1 MKSLRDKK
9 IIIET
14 MLCWKNEGMIGS
26 MLTTN
31 YLLNISRQDAMKVFA
46 KSEHTCQK
54 LEGREHTKCMLR
66 YKEMAMRELIMSLS
80 NNKTKCNQTK
90 DPASCKIKIDN
101 RIEKAEEKL
110 NKYQEKITLL
120 QREKI

>member
-54 LEGREHTKCMLR
+54 LEGREPIFAAIYLLK
-66 YKEMAMRELIMSLS
+66 
-80 NNKTKCNQTK
+80 QV
-90 DPASCKIKIDN
+90 
-101 RIEKAEEKL
+101 
-110 NKYQEKITLL
+110 L
-120 QREKI
+120 QRIPERIKEE